1 MPSPAIGIPDRTNG
15 QADGLNRTV
24 SNSYNDLA
32 TSPNASFQSP
42 PGSFGGRLAA
52 SAKSL
57 KPFHT
62 QDIKVLLLEN
72 VNKTGQDILKKQ
84 GYQIEILKS
93 SLPENELIEKI
104 QDVHVIGIRS
114 KTQLTA
120 NVLKHAK
127 NLIVIGCFC
136 IGTNQVDLKY
146 AAENGIAVFNSPFS
160 NSRSVAEQMIGE
172 IISLARQIGDRNNEL
187 HQGVWN
193 KVSAGCWEVRGKTLG
208 IVGYGHVGSQ
218 LSVLAEAMG
227 MRVIY
232 YDVVNLMSLGTSN
245 QVPSLDAL
253 LQQADFVTLHVP
265 ELPETINM
273 ISTKQFEQMKNGS
286 YLLNASRGT
295 VVDIPALIKASQA
308 GKLAGA
314 ALDVYP
320 NEPAGNGPKFTNELN
335 TWTEELRNLKN
346 IILTPH
352 IGGSTEEAQAA
363 IGIEVADA
371 LVNYVNFGTTAGAVN
386 MPEVTLRSLT
396 IEEPNHV
403 RVIYI
408 HKNIPGVLRRV
419 NEILGDH
426 NVDKQM
432 TDSRGDVAY
441 LMADIS
447 NVNISEIQQLY
458 QSLEDLGSRIRTRVL
473 STLAGWVFGGV
484 TDDEGNGQRLHIFS
498 AARRRLTPHQY
509 RWSSRPAV
517 WQYRRSSMLTGGESG
532 LASPQPVGSSDAT
545 RRDSHC
551 FRASGYHWIPRLRS
565 VPEMSA
571 PASTAKSCNPLGR
584 RFAAQLSID
593 NTALP
598 ITKITKLTHRT
609 AWFSPCF
616 LIPILSIVWVAIVG
630 FSARDTS
637 CGAIFFS
644 RALAGLLAT
653 RARAI
658 QRETIALEPAP
669 NAALH
674 VDHESNQRK
683 TYQHDES
690 QQHIPQVE
698 TGVEK
703 GEEIVS
709 RCTTYDI
716 LPAALL
722 TVL

>member
-1 MPSPAIGIPDRTNG
+1 
-15 QADGLNRTV
+15 
-24 SNSYNDLA
+24 
-32 TSPNASFQSP
+32 
-42 PGSFGGRLAA
+42 
-52 SAKSL
+52 
-57 KPFHT
+57 
-62 QDIKVLLLEN
+62 
-72 VNKTGQDILKKQ
+72 
-84 GYQIEILKS
+84 
-93 SLPENELIEKI
+93 
-104 QDVHVIGIRS
+104 
-114 KTQLTA
+114 
-120 NVLKHAK
+120 
-127 NLIVIGCFC
+127 
-136 IGTNQVDLKY
+136 
-146 AAENGIAVFNSPFS
+146 
-160 NSRSVAEQMIGE
+160 
-172 IISLARQIGDRNNEL
+172 
-187 HQGVWN
+187 VWN

-473 STLAGWVFGGV
+473 
-484 TDDEGNGQRLHIFS
+484 
-498 AARRRLTPHQY
+498 Y
-509 RWSSRPAV
+509 
-517 WQYRRSSMLTGGESG
+517 
-532 LASPQPVGSSDAT
+532 
-545 RRDSHC
+545 
-551 FRASGYHWIPRLRS
+551 
-565 VPEMSA
+565 
-571 PASTAKSCNPLGR
+571 
-584 RFAAQLSID
+584 
-593 NTALP
+593 
-598 ITKITKLTHRT
+598 
-609 AWFSPCF
+609 
-616 LIPILSIVWVAIVG
+616 
-630 FSARDTS
+630 
-637 CGAIFFS
+637 
-644 RALAGLLAT
+644 
-653 RARAI
+653 
-658 QRETIALEPAP
+658 
-669 NAALH
+669 
-674 VDHESNQRK
+674 
-683 TYQHDES
+683 
-690 QQHIPQVE
+690 
-698 TGVEK
+698 
-703 GEEIVS
+703 
-709 RCTTYDI
+709 
-716 LPAALL
+716 
-722 TVL
+722 